1 MPDLQL
7 GSQEISGTYCVA
19 ANRLGE
25 CYVFQFMRILAV
37 AVLALAACA
46 HAAPKDTSLETT
58 FPKTAGAQPLPRDF
72 RVMTFNLHGETGAH
86 IVNAITK
93 DPALR
98 TADLLVLEE
107 VHGHHGCSTACEVA
121 RALGMHAVY
130 EPEFADRDGSDG
142 VAIVSRAPIDSAQ
155 IIPLPYINVHWN
167 DEERRA
173 AVAAT
178 VRVDGQ
184 PITVYAVHL
193 TNRLTVGQRRRQM
206 MPVLEH
212 AARQKTPVI
221 IAGDFNTSPFTWLA
235 HTIPIP
241 TGTQDDRFEELMRAH
256 GFQTPV
262 VASGSTHRYF
272 WMKLDA
278 IYTRGF
284 TTRAFATTNAL
295 KVSDHRAL
303 WAQVTAI
310 R

>member
-1 MPDLQL
+1 
-7 GSQEISGTYCVA
+7 
-19 ANRLGE
+19 
-25 CYVFQFMRILAV
+25 MRILA
-37 AVLALAACA
+37 ASVLLAACA
-46 HAAPKDTSLETT
+46 HGPAKDTSIETT
-58 FPKTAGAQPLPRDF
+58 FPATAGTQPLPRDF

-86 IVNAITK
+86 VANAIAK

-107 VHGHHGCSTACEVA
+107 VHGSHGCSTACEVA
-121 RALGMHAVY
+121 KQLGMNAVY

-155 IIPLPYINVHWN
+155 VIPLPYINVHWN

-173 AVAAT
+173 AIAAT

-184 PITVYAVHL
+184 PVTVYAVHL

-206 MPVLEH
+206 LPVLAH
-212 AARQKTPVI
+212 AAKQTTPVI

-241 TGTQDDRFEELMRAH
+241 TGTQDDRLEELMRAH

-262 VASGSTHRYF
+262 VDSGSTHRYF

-284 TTRAFATTNAL
+284 QTRAFATTNAL
-295 KVSDHRAL
+295 KVSDHKAL
-303 WAQVTAI
+303 WAQVVKI
-310 R
+310 